1 MPCVH
6 QTMKTRPASSHVY
19 GRGLDLSRGEALQ
32 QKHQQPATQSDPH
45 TRDTPL
51 PKPVA
56 RSIVWTQMQAEA
68 QSVRQSDQGTGN
80 RTLHNHVASGGTRMA
95 LRALEPPFPSGSFTE
110 KSSQEATEHSKLKQE
125 PETPIAQEQGDSKT
139 GQRADQYTGDAD
151 RQPGIAQLLS
161 CREPVGLQVLQIENR
176 LVVLPHLLGLP
187 V

>member
-19 GRGLDLSRGEALQ
+19 GRGLDLSRGEARQ

-110 KSSQEATEHSKLKQE
+110 KSSQEATEHSKSKQGGWVL
-125 PETPIAQEQGDSKT
+125 IAQEQGDDET
-139 GQRADQYTGDAD
+139 GQYPDEHARNPD
-151 RQPGIAQLLS
+151 RQPGI
-161 CREPVGLQVLQIENR
+161 G
-176 LVVLPHLLGLP
+176 
-187 V
+187 